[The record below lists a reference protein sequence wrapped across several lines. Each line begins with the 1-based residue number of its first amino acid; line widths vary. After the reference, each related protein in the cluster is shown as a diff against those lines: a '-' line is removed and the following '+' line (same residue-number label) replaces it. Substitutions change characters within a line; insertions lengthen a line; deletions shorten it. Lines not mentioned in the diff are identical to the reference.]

1 MIVSHH
7 AFIWFCTIMTVGLAG
22 TWVFVDLFRL
32 RNVVRED
39 RSNPVVRDRLFGSLI
54 GLAVSIA
61 GIIGMLRYHL

>member
-22 TWVFVDLFRL
+22 TWVFVDLWRL

-39 RSNPVVRDRLFGSLI
+39 LSRAIVRDRLFGSLI

-61 GIIGMLRYHL
+61 GIIGMVRYHL